1 MARKL
6 LLRVVPLANGA
17 GPPFAFNYAENMQML
32 LRHAPQ
38 GRGLSLDEVLRCV
51 DAMAPLEEAIAA
63 KADEVT
69 LSEEQYRTLREK
81 LDSFSFTIADRVIAE
96 FGLAIRQA
104 PEIT

>member
-6 LLRVVPLANGA
+6 PLRVVPMANGA
-17 GPPFAFNYAENMQML
+17 GPPLEFNYGDTMQML
-32 LRHAPQ
+32 LRQ
-38 GRGLSLDEVLRCV
+38 GSLGRGLTLDEVLRCV
-51 DAMAPLEEAIAA
+51 EAMAPLEEAIKA

-69 LSEEQYRTLREK
+69 FTEEQYRTLKEK
-81 LDSFSFTIADRVIAE
+81 LDTFAWTIADRVIAE